1 MSDKWQA
8 INDFW
13 NSFDLPAYDERSVP
27 DDAKMPYITYSASV
41 SNFENPILISASV
54 YYRSTS
60 WTAISNKVDEI
71 SAAIGKYFLRKING
85 GYMFVDRGS
94 PFAQR
99 ISDPSDDMVKRVYIN
114 LTVEFFTQV

>member
-13 NSFDLPAYDERSVP
+13 NSFDLPAYDEQSVP
-27 DDAKMPYITYSASV
+27 DDAQMPYIAYSASI
-41 SNFENPILISASV
+41 SNFEEPVPISASV

-60 WTAISNKVDEI
+60 WVDISHKVDEI
-71 SAAIGKYFLRKING
+71 SVVIGTYYLQKIND
-85 GYMFVDRGS
+85 GYMFIDRAS

-99 ISDPSDDMVKRVYIN
+99 MSDPNDDMVKRVYIN
-114 LTVEFFTQV
+114 LMVEFFTKT

>member
-13 NSFDLPAYDERSVP
+13 NSFDLPAYDEQSVP
-27 DDAKMPYITYSASV
+27 DDAQMPYIAYSASI
-41 SNFENPILISASV
+41 SNFEEPVPISASV

-60 WTAISNKVDEI
+60 WVDISHKVDEI
-71 SAAIGKYFLRKING
+71 SAAIGTYYLQKIND
-85 GYMFVDRGS
+85 GYMFIDRAS

-99 ISDPSDDMVKRVYIN
+99 MSDPNDDMVRRVYIN
-114 LTVEFFTQV
+114 LMVEFFTKT